1 MATTTWGNLARWR
14 EEIVRGRARDRG
26 AALAARRGLGLDLIR
41 IYLGV
46 ALLVRGILFVA
57 DQSAFVQWMDR
68 SGWFAPVAL
77 GHVVALVHLGGGIF
91 LALGWFTRL
100 AAAAQLPPLLG
111 AVFLIHWQEGLM
123 QPGQSLELAGLVL
136 VLLLVFTIF
145 GSGSLS
151 LDARFGLGKHGA
163 SG

>member
-1 MATTTWGNLARWR
+1 M
-14 EEIVRGRARDRG
+14 RG
-26 AALAARRGLGLDLIR
+26 AALAQRRGLGLDLVR

-57 DQSAFVQWMDR
+57 DQSVFVQWMDR

-77 GHVVALVHLGGGIF
+77 GHLVALVHLGGGIF

-100 AAAAQLPPLLG
+100 AAAAQVPLLLG

-151 LDARFGLGKHGA
+151 LDARFGIGKRGA